1 MICSS
6 AFGMLSCYFSGRAIL
21 QERLCAGDASETAQE
36 DEEAAIEKVP
46 GMWSRL
52 PYSYKIILR
61 NIFLNKQKHSRA
73 PLALWS
79 VRFC

>member
-1 MICSS
+1 M
-6 AFGMLSCYFSGRAIL
+6 
-21 QERLCAGDASETAQE
+21 QERVAQ
-36 DEEAAIEKVP
+36 AMRPKPPKKMKKSLIEKVP
-46 GMWSRL
+46 GIWSRL
-52 PYSYKIILR
+52 SYSNKIILR